1 MGELKDLR
9 EQSETLVN
17 RAKELIWPAW
27 VLTRRLKKAL
37 KSC

>member
-17 RAKELIWPAW
+17 RAKELGNKLYLAG
-27 VLTRRLKKAL
+27 LGA
-37 KSC
+37 